1 MKSYHLEQFKV
12 IQKTSTYIL
21 PTQILQVLA
30 NLSKELGVLNIPAIP
45 VTVAAAGHK
54 NRNVRQAMTVTE
66 AMAKPW
72 EKTKPFKATV
82 LDKKEGI
89 EKSINE
95 IRICLNKISNKNYD
109 SQKEQMINAFDGLL
123 QSGIDEESIR
133 FSQEKVATAIIDIAS
148 TNQFYSSLY
157 ATLYKEL
164 DDRFSV
170 FRPILSKYTQ
180 QYLDSIAL
188 IVCVDPNTEY
198 DKYCVNKKENDKRK
212 AMSVFIVHLM
222 KNGVLESAEV
232 LRILRQLMQTVQEY
246 IDTPNKVNE
255 VEEITENIFLLMT
268 TAKDDFSM
276 DDPEWAELVET
287 AKRCSRMKSKEHLS
301 LSSRVVFKYMDIV
314 DKWKS

>member
-188 IVCVDPNTEY
+188 IVFVDPNTEY